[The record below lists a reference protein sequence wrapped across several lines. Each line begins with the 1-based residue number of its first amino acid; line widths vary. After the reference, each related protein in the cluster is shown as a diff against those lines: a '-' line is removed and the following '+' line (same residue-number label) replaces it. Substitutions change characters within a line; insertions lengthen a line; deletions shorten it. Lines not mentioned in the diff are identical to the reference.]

1 MSRSV
6 RGHWCA
12 SIPMPNPHFS
22 CCTTTDTAPHGRQSS
37 RRCRG
42 PPMRVVRSRWT
53 WCRTTL
59 IRLCAR
65 YRASFGALT
74 RFWRQ
79 LRKLFK
85 VLDPNQKGKI
95 NMG

>member
-1 MSRSV
+1 
-6 RGHWCA
+6 
-12 SIPMPNPHFS
+12 
-22 CCTTTDTAPHGRQSS
+22 
-37 RRCRG
+37 
-42 PPMRVVRSRWT
+42 MRVVRSRWT
-53 WCRTTL
+53 WYRTAL
-59 IRLCAR
+59 LRLCAR

-74 RFWRQ
+74 LFWRQ